1 MEQWTSWE
9 QVWTI
14 CEHTVC
20 TRGAHKIQEPVSHW
34 LETGVGKRT
43 NTASLLRTIHIDKKN
58 CTMYIIYI
66 YRTMKC
72 KKWIKSASIH
82 RNYKIKTLYVNKI
95 LFDSI

>member
-43 NTASLLRTIHIDKKN
+43 NTASLLRVTSGQKYIRDYTNWLKKLYN
-58 CTMYIIYI
+58 VHNIYI
-66 YRTMKC
+66 
-72 KKWIKSASIH
+72 
-82 RNYKIKTLYVNKI
+82 
-95 LFDSI
+95 